1 MAYKEAILNIAEKE
15 KIYWHIFELF
25 NQQDRRVRQRWDFLV
40 KMEQNYCCLDNW
52 NLYFLSLT
60 LRNKTKLDRKGFSY
74 NAHCM
79 KEEENDHVTTASRHG
94 FNWYC
99 ETI

>member
-1 MAYKEAILNIAEKE
+1 M
-15 KIYWHIFELF
+15 
-25 NQQDRRVRQRWDFLV
+25 RQRCAFLV
-40 KMEQNYCCLDNW
+40 SMVQNYCCLDNW

-74 NAHCM
+74 NAHCT

-94 FNWYC
+94 FKSD
-99 ETI
+99 IAK